1 MRRLVF
7 PTVLVCS
14 VLVWLN
20 GNLAATR
27 GARGSPPIQND
38 ANAVLA
44 AARTALGG
52 DAKIASVKTFI
63 ANGRT
68 RQVRGENLVP
78 IEFEIQSELPDKY
91 ARRDEFPAQDA
102 GPSTSGFNGDALIL
116 IPRPAPPP
124 PRPGAPPPSPAQQ
137 EAALRGRLTAAR
149 QDFARLMLGMFAS
162 SFSSFPLTFAYL
174 AQAEAP
180 QGKADVI
187 EVKGPGN
194 FAGRFFINSQ
204 THLPIMLTWQA
215 PQGPPGGGRGP
226 AATGGGPPSPPPPG
240 APGAPAPGAAAGAPA
255 AAPPPPALVEQRM
268 FFADYRNV
276 DGLQLPFRIRRA
288 AGADTTEETTFDRFR
303 INAKIDPRRFETQ

>member
-1 MRRLVF
+1 MRLLTIPTIAVCALLV
-7 PTVLVCS
+7 
-14 VLVWLN
+14 
-20 GNLAATR
+20 GLAGIERHPAYAQTT
-27 GARGSPPIQND
+27 D
-38 ANAVLA
+38 AAAVMA

-52 DAKIASVKTFI
+52 DTKIAAVKTFI

-78 IEFEIQSELPDKY
+78 IEFEIQAELPDKY

-102 GPSTSGFNGDALIL
+102 GPTTSGFNGEALIL
-116 IPRPAPPP
+116 IPRPVPPP
-124 PRPGAPPPSPAQQ
+124 PRPGALPPSPAQQ
-137 EAALRGRLTAAR
+137 EAALRGRLNTAR

-162 SFSSFPLTFAYL
+162 SFDSFPLTFTYL

-215 PQGPPGGGRGP
+215 PQGPPPGGRGP
-226 AATGGGPPSPPPPG
+226 VAGGPPPPPPPG
-240 APGAPAPGAAAGAPA
+240 GAGAPAPGAAGPGAAAG
-255 AAPPPPALVEQRM
+255 APPPPAMVEQRM

-303 INAKIDPRRFETQ
+303 INAKIDPRKFETQ